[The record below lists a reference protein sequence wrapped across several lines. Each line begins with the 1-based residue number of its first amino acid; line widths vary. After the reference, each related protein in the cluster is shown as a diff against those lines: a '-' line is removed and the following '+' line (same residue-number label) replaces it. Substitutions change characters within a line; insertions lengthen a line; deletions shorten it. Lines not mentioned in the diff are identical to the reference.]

1 MSFLMSLLLSHNCVQ
16 KHGRSVQRTQN
27 ILTYDIIFPYEFKL
41 ACYMEI
47 MSISHTVLE
56 IPHFI

>member
-1 MSFLMSLLLSHNCVQ
+1 MSLLLCHNCVQ

-27 ILTYDIIFPYEFKL
+27 ILTYDIIFPYELKL
-41 ACYMEI
+41 AYYMEI

-56 IPHFI
+56 IPHFN